1 MEIVS
6 KKPAEGESAYARQ
19 LLAGFGNLRFTATL
33 EDEFRDQQRHINVK
47 LLRTSLLVGLCLWLL
62 FGVSDWLMAPSE
74 LFIPMLVVR
83 VLVAV
88 PMLGLGYLLWRGRD
102 LLLLTPMTMLSLVL
116 VGLGA
121 SAVVGLGHSR
131 DIHYPYEGLLLVC
144 MAGFFL
150 AGLRLNEALLCAAVT
165 LLGFTAFEV
174 WAGLPMGMLL
184 ANLLFLLSGNVIG
197 AVGCYLLEYKTR
209 EQFLTLRLNR
219 ELAEQDAL
227 TGLSNR
233 RSFDAHLETLW
244 QQAERDGRGLSV
256 LLCDVDHFKS
266 YNDHYG
272 HAAGDLVLQRIAE
285 VLQEA
290 ARRPLDMAARVGGEE
305 FAVLLYDTE
314 PADAQRLG
322 CVLVEGVKGLG
333 ISHALSQTSQSV
345 TVSVGLA
352 SRQHEQ
358 PQDNAQ
364 ALLAQADRALY
375 RAKDSGRDQ
384 LQRI

>member
-1 MEIVS
+1 
-6 KKPAEGESAYARQ
+6 
-19 LLAGFGNLRFTATL
+19 
-33 EDEFRDQQRHINVK
+33 
-47 LLRTSLLVGLCLWLL
+47 
-62 FGVSDWLMAPSE
+62 
-74 LFIPMLVVR
+74 
-83 VLVAV
+83 
-88 PMLGLGYLLWRGRD
+88 
-102 LLLLTPMTMLSLVL
+102 
-116 VGLGA
+116 
-121 SAVVGLGHSR
+121 
-131 DIHYPYEGLLLVC
+131 
-144 MAGFFL
+144 
-150 AGLRLNEALLCAAVT
+150 
-165 LLGFTAFEV
+165 
-174 WAGLPMGMLL
+174 MGMLL